1 MFSGGK
7 LEYRKGQD
15 IVVEAFRRFHARH
28 TDAMLVTAW
37 HNHWPQTMAGID
49 AAGYVRG
56 TPAVRN
62 GRCEVT
68 EWLVANGVRADA
80 ILDLG
85 LQPQAPIAQALRE
98 MDVAVFA
105 NRCEGGTNLVAME
118 AMACGVPTILSA
130 NTGHL
135 NLIGRDTCFPAF
147 APASGDAAHAA
158 VPGNLRDGASP
169 IRTRSSRHSSSRTT
183 TGTRRA
189 RRGAEGAALLAQLSW
204 NTPGQGAAA
213 RARRP
218 EAERP
223 R

>member
-15 IVVEAFRRFHARH
+15 IVVEAFRRFQAKH

-56 TPAVRN
+56 TPAVRD

-85 LQPQAPIAQALRE
+85 LQPQALIAQALRE
-98 MDVAVFA
+98 MHVAVFP

-118 AMACGVPTILSA
+118 AMACGVPAILSA

-135 NLIGRDTCFPAF
+135 NLIGRDTCFPLF
-147 APASGDAAHAA
+147 AAAAGDGAHAA
-158 VPGNLRDGASP
+158 VSRHGGLGRVGPRRDRVAA
-169 IRTRSSRHSSSRTT
+169 RTRVPRPGGSASSR
-183 TGTRRA
+183 
-189 RRGAEGAALLAQLSW
+189 RRGCG
-204 NTPGQGAAA
+204 AA
-213 RARRP
+213 RA
-218 EAERP
+218 ALVGHAGERAAAHA
-223 R
+223 RD